1 VSRPRVP
8 KRDANHGEIVRT
20 FEQMGCTV
28 LDVSSLPGEA
38 LDLLVGCCGIDA
50 RIEIK
55 DGSRIPSEQRLTD
68 SETDTFNTWRG
79 RAPVVVS
86 SVDDAMRVV
95 YLLRAEGRRA

>member
-1 VSRPRVP
+1 MSRPRIP
-8 KRDANHGEIVRT
+8 KRDANHGEIMRT

-28 LDVSSLPGEA
+28 LDVSSLPGAA
-38 LDLLVGCCGIDA
+38 LDLLVGCCGIDQ
-50 RIEIK
+50 RIEVK

-68 SETDTFNTWRG
+68 SETETFDTWRG

-95 YLLRAEGRRA
+95 FLLRAEGTRA